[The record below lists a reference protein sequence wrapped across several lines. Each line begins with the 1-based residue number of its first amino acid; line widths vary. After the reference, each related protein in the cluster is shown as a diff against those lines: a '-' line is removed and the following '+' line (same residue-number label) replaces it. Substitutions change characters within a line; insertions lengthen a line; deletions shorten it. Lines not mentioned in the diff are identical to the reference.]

1 MISIDTS
8 KIQAFPPNNLVRKIF
23 LNRLKNLQTLSVYG
37 KSPGNYVKKYVFYTM
52 ESPDK
57 AKFLNYRDW
66 QTFQFSKMLPMPQ
79 KKTKKK
85 NKKTV
90 DHSTLPQFCV
100 SYLNSYLV
108 NKSQNFLKESYR
120 NINVAL
126 Y

>member
-85 NKKTV
+85 QKNCG
-90 DHSTLPQFCV
+90 PF
-100 SYLNSYLV
+100 
-108 NKSQNFLKESYR
+108 
-120 NINVAL
+120 NITSVL
-126 Y
+126 RKLFE